1 MRWTVG
7 GIQKGMDDIYTS
19 ETNQYSHADDV
30 IKEDE
35 LQSMNCEGPNT
46 NTHKIDGGAVEHRHA
61 AG

>member
-7 GIQKGMDDIYTS
+7 GIHKGMDDIYMS
-19 ETNQYSHADDV
+19 ETNQYSHADGV

-46 NTHKIDGGAVEHRHA
+46 NTHKREEGAVEQGHA